1 MTPQAQRIAIAQA
14 CGWTHL
20 TQFTNRITDPSGNA
34 VFFDPVH
41 KSKEDNLPDYLNSL
55 DAVTAAARYCS
66 EHVMD
71 ADQWED
77 FGRFLVQA
85 HPTAVIQDANGMI
98 DFHDLATLLTGL
110 TAAQYAE
117 CLLKAI
123 GKWTE

>member
-1 MTPQAQRIAIAQA
+1 MTPQAQRIAIAEA
-14 CGWTHL
+14 VGWRRETKQGRAPGYEL
-20 TQFTNRITDPSGNA
+20 TYWTGPDGRDYGIHPL
-34 VFFDPVH
+34 
-41 KSKEDNLPDYLNSL
+41 LPDYLTDLN
-55 DAVTAAARYCS
+55 AITAAARSCA
-66 EHVMD
+66 ERVMN

-98 DFHDLATLLTGL
+98 DFHDLATLMTGL

-117 CLLKAI
+117 CLLKAL